1 MRYAA
6 ALSEAE
12 RLLDDRLF
20 LLREYL
26 QDPSVTEVM
35 INTGEQIFIE
45 RAGQMS
51 RVDVRLDDDAI
62 ESAIRAVMMLNDKET
77 TQIMDARLSGLRIAA
92 ALPPV
97 AVHGPMIV
105 IRKHARHRIGLDDY
119 VASGSFDR
127 VPDPHQDNGAAR
139 ALEVEAAAANGGAG
153 LAEFLR
159 WAIRARRNILVA
171 GGTGSGKTTLL
182 SACLAEI
189 PPEDRV
195 ITCEDTNEL
204 ASITP
209 NCVQFEAMPTRNITI
224 RDLIRLCLRSRP
236 DRIIVGEIRGPEAF
250 DFLDAMNTGH
260 PGSLCTLHADSPE
273 QALTRLES
281 LMRMSP
287 ATSNLPLR
295 DMRAQIAS
303 AIHYVVFQARVGGS
317 RAPQKV
323 LALDGLDDEGRYRTR
338 TVFDRL
344 FV

>member
-1 MRYAA
+1 
-6 ALSEAE
+6 LSEAE
-12 RLLDDRLF
+12 RLLDDRLYV
-20 LLREYL
+20 LREYM

-35 INTGEQIFIE
+35 INSAEHVFVE
-45 RAGQMS
+45 RGGKMS
-51 RVDVRLDDDAI
+51 RVDVRMDDDAI
-62 ESAIRAVMMLNDKET
+62 ESAIRAVMMLNEKET

-105 IRKHARHRIGLDDY
+105 IRKHATHRIGLDDY
-119 VASGSFDR
+119 VAAGSFDR
-127 VPDPHQDNGAAR
+127 VADLQQEDGSAR
-139 ALEVEAAAANGGAG
+139 TREVEAAAAAGGAG

-159 WAIRARRNILVA
+159 WAIRTRKNVLVA

-189 PPEDRV
+189 PPDDRV

-204 ASITP
+204 SLVTP
-209 NCVQFEAMPTRNITI
+209 NCVQFEAMPTRNIAI

-236 DRIIVGEIRGPEAF
+236 DRIIVGEIRGAEAF

-273 QALTRLES
+273 QALIRLES

-287 ATSNLPLR
+287 ATANLPLR

-303 AIHYVVFQARVGGS
+303 AINYVVFQARVGGS

-338 TVFDRL
+338 LVFDRL
-344 FV
+344 NSSFKD